1 MDAGCDFRDYASDIS
16 RAWPISR
23 RFTPVQ
29 SDVYE
34 AVLQVQEGLIT
45 ALHRDPRLSLSDL
58 QRRCIADLTQAAR
71 NLSMA
76 CTLQSILKYYP
87 HMVGHHL
94 GVDVHDCNTV
104 SNEDSLAAKHQCVVT
119 IEPGLYFPPNDD
131 SVPKGL
137 RGVGFRIED
146 DVVVRPSGVEVLTS
160 AVPKGRKALE
170 QLLAGN

>member
-1 MDAGCDFRDYASDIS
+1 MCFGYPQQD
-16 RAWPISR
+16 R
-23 RFTPVQ
+23 RV
-29 SDVYE
+29 DC
-34 AVLQVQEGLIT
+34 LRIRG
-45 ALHRDPRLSLSDL
+45 
-58 QRRCIADLTQAAR
+58 
-71 NLSMA
+71 
-76 CTLQSILKYYP
+76 SIGK
-87 HMVGHHL
+87 
-94 GVDVHDCNTV
+94 
-104 SNEDSLAAKHQCVVT
+104 QVVT

>member
-104 SNEDSLAAKHQCVVT
+104 SNEDSLAAKHQCVCVLVILNKT
-119 IEPGLYFPPNDD
+119 VVSIACEFE
-131 SVPKGL
+131 VPL
-137 RGVGFRIED
+137 
-146 DVVVRPSGVEVLTS
+146 
-160 AVPKGRKALE
+160 
-170 QLLAGN
+170 GNRL